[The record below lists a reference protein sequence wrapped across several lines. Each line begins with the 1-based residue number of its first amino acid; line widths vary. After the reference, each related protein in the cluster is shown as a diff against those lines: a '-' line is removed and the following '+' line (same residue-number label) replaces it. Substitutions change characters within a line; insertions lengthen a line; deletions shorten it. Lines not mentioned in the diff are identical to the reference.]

1 MKYTLAEQIR
11 RRNQERAR
19 QDAAAQKRTRSIP
32 AVIYTS
38 FDIRKAD
45 ELRER
50 IKKAE
55 EYRKR
60 VRAAEKPKQ
69 NQKSQET
76 DSSRQATQTK
86 TPSYDPLSSIRAP
99 RTKPAPRPA
108 APDHSKPKKKKP
120 AQVTDAHEPSL
131 SGFPQDIEWQPDIDP
146 ADIFDLCGRLCEQ
159 NPQAMTSIMNFIE
172 GFDPDDD
179 EQTIRRRVNN
189 HLRIIGLNDAFDRGD
204 WYTTPIDPSLSH
216 SAAQIAD
223 YYFDRRRASQ
233 EERPAAPTAEEALLT
248 DNQQVLAQAL
258 EADASKLNHRTV
270 QYLQE
275 KFPDASLATREE
287 LQTFLQGRLAQLVP
301 EFDDPEMEWDGLDT
315 QELILFYYAA
325 LEVAMGMYEETT
337 YSDFE
342 NIHNLMDEHDAIE
355 EELNIA
361 VDLIKKAAKT
371 PLEDHAALLEAY
383 GWDAE
388 ADAIYY
394 FRHRVEVVYAKLD
407 KQLPPEW
414 AEVDDAVLMAN
425 MLYDGVEEMKA
436 ILESGETFLNPDD
449 PDAGDWGEINN
460 ALLFIDT
467 EPQILTGTN
476 SQPDLS
482 LFVFVAS
489 IFFEPLDWALTTLEV
504 IDAVS
509 RGDIGG
515 ALGNALLGIVPFVP
529 GSADNIIRHV
539 GGIGRVGE
547 AAGDFA
553 SRFNR
558 LNLSSADTFYERL
571 RENKKYQHLPDKALW
586 QEARNRAASSNAGKI
601 HRQLNWAAKYDPD
614 QWAWR
619 VPVGD
624 QQLHHIIPAGDPIAH
639 QARQHMQSYGIF
651 VNSAY
656 NGVGLEVKVHH
667 LTYSPDYVKA
677 INNAIRKYDNPDK
690 LVGFLDS
697 VARDLHDLNRYV
709 DNKDLLGSKF
719 NEFLSKLS
727 KGGNQ

>member
-1 MKYTLAEQIR
+1 MLYP
-11 RRNQERAR
+11 
-19 QDAAAQKRTRSIP
+19 DAQPQGKSSGSGIPAKPKPKPIPALP

-38 FDIRKAD
+38 FGIQEAEK
-45 ELRER
+45 LRER
-50 IKKAE
+50 
-55 EYRKR
+55 
-60 VRAAEKPKQ
+60 VREAAKPKQ
-69 NQKSQET
+69 DQKSQKT
-76 DSSRQATQTK
+76 DSSRQAIQPKAT
-86 TPSYDPLSSIRAP
+86 SYDPLSSIQAP
-99 RTKPAPRPA
+99 RPKPAPAPA
-108 APDHSKPKKKKP
+108 APDNDKPKKKEP
-120 AQVTDAHEPSL
+120 AQSTDANAPSP
-131 SGFPQDIEWQPDIDP
+131 SGFPQDIEWQPDINP
-146 ADIFDLCGRLCEQ
+146 ADIFDLCGRLCEE
-159 NPQAMTSIMNFIE
+159 NPEAMTAMMNFIE

-223 YYFDRRRASQ
+223 YYFDQRRASQ
-233 EERPAAPTAEEALLT
+233 GERPAASTAEETLLP
-248 DNQQVLAQAL
+248 DDQQALAQAL
-258 EADASKLNHRTV
+258 EVDTSKLNHRTV

-287 LQTFLQGRLAQLVP
+287 LQTFLQERLAQLVP

-325 LEVAMGMYEETT
+325 LEVAMEMYEETT
-337 YSDFE
+337 YGDFE
-342 NIHNLMDEHDAIE
+342 NIYDLMEEHDAIE

-361 VDLIKKAAKT
+361 AGLIKKAAKT

-394 FRHRVEVVYAKLD
+394 FHHRVEVVYAKLG
-407 KQLPPEW
+407 KQLPPDW

-436 ILESGETFLNPDD
+436 ILESGETFLDPDD

-460 ALLFIDT
+460 ALLFIDI
-467 EPQILTGTN
+467 EPRILTGTD

-504 IDAVS
+504 IDAIS

-539 GGIGRVGE
+539 GGTERVGE
-547 AAGDFA
+547 AVGDFA
-553 SRFNR
+553 SRFNK
-558 LNLSSADTFYERL
+558 LNLSSADTFYE
-571 RENKKYQHLPDKALW
+571 
-586 QEARNRAASSNAGKI
+586 
-601 HRQLNWAAKYDPD
+601 
-614 QWAWR
+614 
-619 VPVGD
+619 
-624 QQLHHIIPAGDPIAH
+624 
-639 QARQHMQSYGIF
+639 
-651 VNSAY
+651 
-656 NGVGLEVKVHH
+656 
-667 LTYSPDYVKA
+667 
-677 INNAIRKYDNPDK
+677 K
-690 LVGFLDS
+690 L
-697 VARDLHDLNRYV
+697 
-709 DNKDLLGSKF
+709 
-719 NEFLSKLS
+719 
-727 KGGNQ
+727 